1 MRLGDYSLQT
11 TNYQLPTT
19 NSSCPMIK
27 YSVQCQHGHGFEAWF
42 QNSGA
47 FDTQTKRGLV
57 SCPDCGSVKVTKALM
72 APNISART
80 RKKGVNTADAA
91 PKGKRSRASDS
102 APASTPAAALPE
114 RVMPPEMLELMRK
127 IRTEVEA
134 KAENVG
140 TNFAEE
146 ARKMHYNEAPE
157 RGIYGEASLD
167 DVRALH
173 DEGIDC
179 LPLPVLPEDRN

>member
-1 MRLGDYSLQT
+1 
-11 TNYQLPTT
+11 
-19 NSSCPMIK
+19 MIK
-27 YSVQCQHGHGFEAWF
+27 YSVQCQKGHGFEAWF

-57 SCPDCGSVKVTKALM
+57 ACPECGSAKISKALM
-72 APNISART
+72 APHVSTKT
-80 RKKGVNTADAA
+80 RKKGVNADAK
-91 PKGKRSRASDS
+91 PSRKS
-102 APASTPAAALPE
+102 ASTDVAVAAPTAASLPE

-127 IRTEVEA
+127 IRKEVEA

-146 ARKMHYNEAPE
+146 ARKMHYNEVPE
-157 RGIYGEASLD
+157 RGIYGQASLD
-167 DVRALH
+167 DVKALH

-179 LPLPVLPEDRN
+179 LPLPVLPEERN

>member
-1 MRLGDYSLQT
+1 
-11 TNYQLPTT
+11 
-19 NSSCPMIK
+19 MIK
-27 YSVQCQHGHGFEAWF
+27 YSVQCQKGHGFEAWF

-57 SCPDCGSVKVTKALM
+57 ACPDCGSVKITKALM
-72 APNISART
+72 APNVSVRT
-80 RKKGVNTADAA
+80 RKKGVGADAA
-91 PKGKRSRASDS
+91 PKSKRGRSSDS
-102 APASTPAAALPE
+102 TSVPAAAALPE

>member
-1 MRLGDYSLQT
+1 
-11 TNYQLPTT
+11 
-19 NSSCPMIK
+19 MIK
-27 YSVQCQHGHGFEAWF
+27 YSVQCQKGHGFEAWF

-47 FDTQTKRGLV
+47 FDTQTRRGLV
-57 SCPDCGSVKVTKALM
+57 ACPTCGSVKVSKALM
-72 APNISART
+72 APNVSART
-80 RKKGVNTADAA
+80 RKKGSNAAADVGHKAA
-91 PKGKRSRASDS
+91 RDAVRDQAS
-102 APASTPAAALPE
+102 AVPAAAASLPA
-114 RVMPPEMLELMRK
+114 RSLPPEMLELMRT
-127 IRTEVEA
+127 IRREVEA

-140 TNFAEE
+140 KSFTEE

-167 DVRALH
+167 DVKALH